1 MASTFTLEVATPER
15 LVIREDVTEA
25 QIPAKDGMIGI
36 LPDHAA
42 LLSELGIG
50 ELVYIRGGARQ
61 TLVIADGWVEV
72 RDNYVRVLAG
82 RAERANEI
90 DSARAQVS
98 LKRAEERLAKAAGG
112 DVDIAR
118 ALNSL
123 KRAQARLAASKGS

>member
-1 MASTFTLEVATPER
+1 MASTSTFTLEVATPER
-15 LVIREDVTEA
+15 LVIREEVSEA
-25 QIPAKDGMIGI
+25 QIPAANGMIGI

-50 ELVYIRGGARQ
+50 ELSYLQEGDRNTMIV
-61 TLVIADGWVEV
+61 ADGWVEV
-72 RDNYVRVLAG
+72 RDNHVRVLAG
-82 RAERANEI
+82 RAERADEI
-90 DSARAQVS
+90 DVARAQAA

-123 KRAQARLAASKGS
+123 KRAQARLAARK

>member
-15 LVIREDVTEA
+15 LVIREEVTEA
-25 QIPAKDGMIGI
+25 QIPGKDGMMGI

-50 ELVYIRGGARQ
+50 ELSYVSNGARQ
-61 TLVIADGWVEV
+61 TLSIADGWVEV

-90 DSARAQVS
+90 DTARAQAS

-112 DVDIAR
+112 DVDMAR
-118 ALNSL
+118 ALNAL
-123 KRAQARLAASKGS
+123 KRAQARLAVSKNQ

>member
-25 QIPAKDGMIGI
+25 QIPAKDGMLGI

-50 ELVYIRGGARQ
+50 ELAYVKGGTRQ

-90 DSARAQVS
+90 DSARAQLA

-118 ALNSL
+118 ALNAL

>member
-15 LVIREDVTEA
+15 LVIREEVTEA
-25 QIPAKDGMIGI
+25 QIPGKDGAMGI

-50 ELVYIRGGARQ
+50 ELSYVSNGVRS
-61 TLVIADGWVEV
+61 TMSIADGWVEV

-90 DSARAQVS
+90 DAARAQAS
-98 LKRAEERLAKAAGG
+98 LKRAEERLAKVAGG
-112 DVDIAR
+112 DVDMAR
-118 ALNSL
+118 ALNAL
-123 KRAQARLAASKGS
+123 KRAQARLAVAKHQ

>member
-15 LVIREDVTEA
+15 LVIREEVTEA
-25 QIPAKDGMIGI
+25 QIPGKNGALGI

-50 ELVYIRGGARQ
+50 ELSYVTANARH
-61 TLVIADGWVEV
+61 TLSVADGWVEV
-72 RDNYVRVLAG
+72 RNNHVRVLAG
-82 RAERANEI
+82 RAERANEV
-90 DSARAQVS
+90 DVGRAQAA

-112 DVDIAR
+112 EVDIAR

-123 KRAQARLAASKGS
+123 KRAQARLATSKTH